1 MASVKPRRPYVSLF
15 RKCTEC
21 RFHIL
26 RDEGYSNYT
35 VEGSSF
41 NCAKGLNPAAPFDNF
56 YSKAKELNFAENCG
70 GFKSGLGLQL
80 DVDGEVLDNL
90 TEEQQ
95 QLLELEKTT
104 KLVLGIQ

>member
-1 MASVKPRRPYVSLF
+1 MASVKPRRPWVSLF
-15 RKCTEC
+15 KKCTQC

-35 VEGSSF
+35 VEGTTF

-56 YSKAKELNFAENCG
+56 YSKAQELNFAEACS
-70 GFKSGLGLQL
+70 GFIPGPGVQL
-80 DVDGEVLDNL
+80 DVDGEVLNNL
-90 TEEQQ
+90 TEDQKEI
-95 QLLELEKTT
+95 LEIERAT